1 MNYHQ
6 NSISFRWHEPSHH
19 ALPIMQSELKP
30 MQLHVHTSF
39 EPAAVCRSPH
49 QGIHFPGE
57 GHRLAKTTPPAKART
72 PSCANLCTRLQGLAK
87 AMSRNDRNDSNDRN
101 DRNDDDDGDV
111 GDDVGVD
118 VGDGVG

>member
-1 MNYHQ
+1 MHCRSCNQ
-6 NSISFRWHEPSHH
+6 NS
-19 ALPIMQSELKP
+19 
-30 MQLHVHTSF
+30 
-39 EPAAVCRSPH
+39 
-49 QGIHFPGE
+49 
-57 GHRLAKTTPPAKART
+57 
-72 PSCANLCTRLQGLAK
+72 NLCNCMCTLLLNPLLCADLLTKAYISQVRGIVSPRRRPPQRPGLHPVRTFATRLQGLAK